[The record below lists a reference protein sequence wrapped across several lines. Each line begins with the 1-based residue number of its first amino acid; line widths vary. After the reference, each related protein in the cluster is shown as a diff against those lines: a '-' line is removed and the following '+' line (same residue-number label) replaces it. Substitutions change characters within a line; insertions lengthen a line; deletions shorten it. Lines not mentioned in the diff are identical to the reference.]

1 MVFKEAIM
9 KIILNYSSMI
19 PIYTQIVEQIKS
31 QISDGTIKANDALPS
46 VRELSKDLKISALTV
61 KKAYDELE
69 ALGLT
74 ATIHGKGSYVKEVN
88 KDLVLEKSLKEI
100 EQSFEE
106 AINKARLIELTDDE
120 IRNMFEMLME

>member
-1 MVFKEAIM
+1 MGFKEAIM

>member
-1 MVFKEAIM
+1 M

>member
-1 MVFKEAIM
+1 M

-106 AINKARLIELTDDE
+106 AINKARLIELTNDE